1 MKKNNNRVLI
11 IGKLPPPIG
20 GVTIHVKRLLSNLEL
35 NKINSKFIDLTIWS
49 LILLPFYLWNSKLLH
64 IHSSSVFVRLYCT
77 IISRICNKISI
88 VTIHGDLGRFKSNY
102 KNFIDKISVRITNY
116 PIVLN
121 QLSYEK
127 SITLNSKSK
136 IISSFIP
143 PNDLEDTLNEQ
154 IVDGIHKIK
163 NNCKIVFCTNAY
175 GLSFDKFGNE
185 IYGIFEI
192 IEYFNQNENYGLIF
206 SDPSGNYFEEFKKR
220 NIVLN
225 QNILHINYPH
235 SFYSV
240 LKLADVSIRNTTTDG
255 DSISVKESLYLNK
268 ITLCTNVVS
277 RPNGVITYNQ
287 KSITSLLD
295 EFHINIKTYSTNLR
309 NDDISGFNDIL
320 KLYNKILQ

>member
-1 MKKNNNRVLI
+1 MRKNNRVLI

-20 GVTIHVKRLLSNLEL
+20 GVTIHVKRLLYHLEL
-35 NKINSKFIDLTIWS
+35 NKIHYKFIDLKLGN
-49 LILLPFYLWNSKLLH
+49 LILLPFYFWNSKLLH

-77 IISRICNKISI
+77 IISRIFNKISV

-102 KNFIDKISVRITNY
+102 KNIIDNMSVRIASY

-127 SITLNSKSK
+127 SIVLNSKSK

-143 PNDLEDTLNEQ
+143 PNDLEETLNNQ
-154 IVDGIHKIK
+154 IVGEINEIKKKYKI
-163 NNCKIVFCTNAY
+163 IFCTNAY
-175 GLSFDKFGNE
+175 GLSFDRFGNE

-206 SDPSGNYFEEFKKR
+206 SDPSGDYFEKFKKS

-240 LKLADVSIRNTTTDG
+240 LKLSDVSIRNTTTDG

-277 RPNGVITYNQ
+277 RPNGVITYKQ
-287 KSITSLLD
+287 KCIASLLD
-295 EFHINIKTYSTNLR
+295 EFEVNLKSNSSNLI
-309 NDDISGFNDIL
+309 NDDINGFNEIL